1 MHGAPRRRPLARARL
16 PLPPSHPP
24 FPRPPQEKLVE
35 EFNFLKAQAS
45 EPLATFLDY
54 VTYGYMIDN
63 MTLVLLGRGKDREL
77 SDLLEKCHPL
87 GVFTEMKAIVN
98 IEDAKELFH
107 TVLVD
112 TPLGQYF
119 GECIDMDDIEN
130 DTNIEI
136 IRNTLY
142 KVTAAAAAQLG
153 RATRRAIRRNSLT
166 RRPSTQAYLEDFY
179 AFCQKLGGSTAE
191 VMTDILSLEADR
203 RAINITVNSIDTALD
218 LKAREKLYPTVGLL
232 YPEGTS
238 RLAKATDVEAVRAA
252 IDAYPVSAR
261 PPRRPPRERAR
272 VAPPLT
278 HSSFPRRTTGAC
290 CRTWG
295 LRTRRLWRT
304 PFSSW
309 RSTSTACRSSSSSTT
324 GCTTPS

>member
-1 MHGAPRRRPLARARL
+1 M
-16 PLPPSHPP
+16 
-24 FPRPPQEKLVE
+24 
-35 EFNFLKAQAS
+35 
-45 EPLATFLDY
+45 
-54 VTYGYMIDN
+54 
-63 MTLVLLGRGKDREL
+63 
-77 SDLLEKCHPL
+77 LEKCHPL

-142 KVTAAAAAQLG
+142 KVTPPRNG

-252 IDAYPVSAR
+252 IDP
-261 PPRRPPRERAR
+261 
-272 VAPPLT
+272 
-278 HSSFPRRTTGAC
+278 
-290 CRTWG
+290 
-295 LRTRRLWRT
+295 TR
-304 PFSSW
+304 
-309 RSTSTACRSSSSSTT
+309 
-324 GCTTPS
+324 